1 MFQRRLETLDRELLE
16 KIQLEKLRR
25 TLRRI
30 KEKNKKYW
38 EKLSR
43 VEPEDI
49 KSLDD
54 LKTTSLPNKRR
65 A

>member
-16 KIQLEKLRR
+16 KIQLERLRR

>member
-16 KIQLEKLRR
+16 KIQLERLRR

-54 LKTTSLPNKRR
+54 LKKTSLPNKRR